1 MQLSNKK
8 LAIQSTSLKLSFFLS
23 ISKKIPTFV
32 VYVCKRFK
40 LDIMALK
47 NIPAGYKV
55 AFWTIVL
62 VAIDQIV
69 KMLVHFN
76 LEVGDKIEV
85 FSWFNL
91 CYIENNGFAFGMQ
104 LGSGAGAV
112 DWGKLVLS
120 IFRIVMIGFLIYGI
134 GYLVKRRNEV
144 PKGVI
149 VGAVLILAG
158 AIGNMV
164 DSMFYGMLLDTQDA
178 GFLMGKVVDMIHL
191 PLFKWENCPR
201 FLSFLVGGDGYFFGA
216 VFNVADAYISV
227 AVVYLLIFQYKFFK

>member
-8 LAIQSTSLKLSFFLS
+8 LALRSTNLKLSFFLS
-23 ISKKIPTFV
+23 ISKKIPIFV

-164 DSMFYGMLLDTQDA
+164 DSMLYGMLLDTQDA

>member
-1 MQLSNKK
+1 M
-8 LAIQSTSLKLSFFLS
+8 F
-23 ISKKIPTFV
+23 SKQEIDNNMK
-32 VYVCKRFK
+32 
-40 LDIMALK
+40 LK
-47 NIPAGYKV
+47 NIPVGYKI
-55 AFWTIVL
+55 AFWTFVL
-62 VAIDQIV
+62 VAIDQLV

-76 LEVGDKIEV
+76 LEVGDKVEV

-104 LGSGAGAV
+104 LGSGDGAI
-112 DWGKLVLS
+112 DWGKLILS
-120 IFRIVMIGFLIYGI
+120 LFRVVMIGFLIYGI
-134 GYLVKRRNEV
+134 RYLVKRRTDV
-144 PKGVI
+144 PKGVL

-164 DSMFYGMLLDTQDA
+164 DSMFYGMLLETQDA

-191 PLFKWENCPR
+191 PLFKWENCPD
-201 FLSFLVGGDGYFFGA
+201 FLNFLVGSDGYFFGA